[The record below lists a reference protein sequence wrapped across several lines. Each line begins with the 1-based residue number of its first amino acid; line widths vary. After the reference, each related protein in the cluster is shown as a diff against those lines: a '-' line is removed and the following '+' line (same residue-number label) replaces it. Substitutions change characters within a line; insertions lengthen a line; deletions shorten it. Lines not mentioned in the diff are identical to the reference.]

1 MHSCISA
8 DTPVTYTGSS
18 SSPAFKIASGGSSAS
33 GTLRFGS
40 CIFVVTASTF
50 AAGSPLSVGQ
60 TVTVNPCNLNV
71 GTAGAVAN
79 GGGQTRS
86 VALLLGAASS
96 AGASGTLGGNA
107 GGQLTLNGNSVGSG
121 TPTPTGGGTRA
132 PRSDPTP

>member
-40 CIFVVTASTF
+40 CIFVGTASTF

-79 GGGQTRS
+79 GGGQTPR
-86 VALLLGAASS
+86 VPQPPGTASS
-96 AGASGTLGGNA
+96 PGANVTPGVKAGRPV
-107 GGQLTLNGNSVGSG
+107 TLNGNHV
-121 TPTPTGGGTRA
+121 
-132 PRSDPTP
+132 